1 MIFIASITRLK
12 SVGFSIAHPV
22 RLLVGLLI
30 GLPVGL
36 LKACSAPSGGDFYNE
51 VMIFIHSITKT

>member
-36 LKACSAPSGGDFYNE
+36 AE
-51 VMIFIHSITKT
+51 IFIMNS